1 MKPENTLIDLDG
13 HIKLVD
19 FGLATKDT
27 GTKQSAFCGSHEY
40 LSPEMIK
47 GSGYNKCVD
56 FYSLGS
62 FLYEMI
68 TGLPPF
74 WDENREKLYEKIL
87 NSELVIPKYM
97 SQNLASLLRGLL
109 RKDPTLRTGSIL
121 GVKEIKQHPWLNEVN
136 WENFKQLKVQAPFR
150 PNSTRSNFD
159 CEVALNDENSKL
171 FSDYSYFDNKKDSNF
186 SDFSYINPEKA
197 RNHLMVYSLDT
208 TEEITSSKSFIE
220 IKIPSPAQTSK
231 VRSRLHESTSKS
243 PLSQRSKKMGPEVT
257 SGKVPAKI
265 IKPSNSKAIKSNPK
279 PRSHNLNK
287 SFINSRFSLCH
298 TRLDNN

>member
-27 GTKQSAFCGSHEY
+27 GLRQHAFCGSHEY

-47 GSGYNKCVD
+47 GTGYNKCID

-87 NSELVIPKYM
+87 NSELIIPKYM
-97 SQNLASLLRGLL
+97 SQNLASLLKGLL
-109 RKDPTLRTGSIL
+109 RKDPTLRIGSIL
-121 GVKEIKQHPWLNEVN
+121 GVREIKQHPWLCGVN
-136 WENFKQLKVQAPFR
+136 WENFRQLKVQPPFR

-159 CEVALNDENSKL
+159 CEVALNDESSKI
-171 FSDYSYFDNKKDSNF
+171 FTDCTYFDNKKDSKF
-186 SDFSYINPEKA
+186 SEFFYINPEKA
-197 RNHLMVYSLDT
+197 RNHELVYSIET
-208 TEEITSSKSFIE
+208 AEEMTSSKSFVE
-220 IKIPSPAQTSK
+220 VSMPSPAKTLK
-231 VRSRLHESTSKS
+231 VRNRLHESASKS
-243 PLSQRSKKMGPEVT
+243 PVVHRAKRIGPEVT
-257 SGKVPAKI
+257 SGKVPAKFV
-265 IKPSNSKAIKSNPK
+265 KPQNSKILINKNK
-279 PRSHNLNK
+279 VHGLNK
-287 SFINSRFSLCH
+287 SFVNMRFSLSH
-298 TRLDNN
+298 SRVDMN